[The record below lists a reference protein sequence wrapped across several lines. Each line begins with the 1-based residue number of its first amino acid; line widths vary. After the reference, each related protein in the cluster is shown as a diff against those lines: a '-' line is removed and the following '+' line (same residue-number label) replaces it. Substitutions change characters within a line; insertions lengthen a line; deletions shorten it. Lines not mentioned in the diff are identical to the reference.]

1 MDAPM
6 RMQPSALSLSL
17 VARSA
22 SPPLVT
28 VTFACLSTRQSL
40 PLTPWFA
47 AVTFTAV
54 PSIFSVSLPVMPLLA
69 LPVTVSVPPPAMMRP
84 LLAYRQ
90 AFGSSSVVEEKL
102 SLSS

>member
-1 MDAPM
+1 M
-6 RMQPSALSLSL
+6 RMQLSALSLSL
-17 VARSA
+17 VARNA

-54 PSIFSVSLPVMPLLA
+54 PSIFRVSLPVMPLLA
-69 LPVTVSVPPPAMMRP
+69 LPVTVSVPPPAMMRS

-90 AFGSSSVVEEKL
+90 AFGSSSAVEEKL
-102 SLSS
+102 SL